1 MAEIGSEAGTPER
14 PADAIVCQ
22 VTSVIGVAGM
32 PEFNSLKMESPGT
45 MDFLLPE
52 KPL

>member
-14 PADAIVCQ
+14 PADAIVCP

-32 PEFNSLKMESPGT
+32 PEFNSLKDGVAWHNGFSAP
-45 MDFLLPE
+45 
-52 KPL
+52 